1 MAKPTVVRL
10 GPDRLVSVKVI
21 DWMAVELEK
30 EKKENARLEALD
42 RAEDFAM
49 EGK

>member
-1 MAKPTVVRL
+1 MAKPVVVRL
-10 GPDRLVSVKVI
+10 GPDRLVSLKVI
-21 DWMAVELEK
+21 DWKAEQLEK
-30 EKKENARLEALD
+30 ENAMLEAQE

>member
-1 MAKPTVVRL
+1 MAKPVVVHL
-10 GPDRLVSVKVI
+10 GPDRLVSLKVI
-21 DWMAVELEK
+21 DWKAEQLEK
-30 EKKENARLEALD
+30 ENAMLEAQE

>member
-1 MAKPTVVRL
+1 MAKPVVVHL
-10 GPDRLVSVKVI
+10 GPDRLVSLKV
-21 DWMAVELEK
+21 EQLEK
-30 EKKENARLEALD
+30 ENAMLEAQE